1 MTRRRSSPSAS
12 RPVLPRARAAPP
24 ALLRE
29 AVQHHQAGRLAEA
42 EALYQRVL
50 AETPRQPDAI
60 HLLGVVAH
68 QRGDYVGAEA
78 LIRRAIAIHADDAAY
93 HNNLGTVLLAQGQ
106 PAAAIEALARAVALK
121 PAYAEAHNNLGNAYQ
136 NVGDLDA
143 AIASYAQALAIRPHY
158 PEAHNNLGRALH
170 TAGNL
175 EAAIASYRRALGH
188 QPGYLNA
195 RKNLGDALAE
205 LGRAEQAEAQYR
217 EALKADP
224 ANADVHAALAA
235 LWERGNRLEEAL
247 EAAEAALKAAPTH
260 VRGTVMAARC
270 ERRLGRLDVART
282 RLETI
287 ADAPLDEAS
296 RAFVAF
302 EMATLQDRLGD
313 YRAAFRWFALG
324 NRMIAG
330 SPQARAIDPE
340 EFPTAIRRLAKR
352 FCRDWM
358 ATWTPP
364 VPHPGVSPVFLIGF
378 PRSGTTLLDQVLNA
392 HPALTTMEEKPALD
406 AVKQALEARPHGY
419 PEALAQLGADDVLA
433 LREVYFAE
441 VAKHVP
447 NPAAGIVVDKM
458 PLNTID
464 VGLIWRLFPAAKII
478 LALRHPCD
486 VVLSGFMQA
495 FRPNAAMVHFATLEG
510 TATLYAQVMTLWQ
523 RYAELLPL
531 SLLATRYEDLV
542 ADFAG
547 ETRRILGFLGLPWD
561 DAVLSYREQA
571 KTRAIATPSYHQ
583 VVQPL
588 YTRSVGRWR
597 NYAEEMAA
605 VLPLLQ
611 PFVESFGYS
620 LEFDPA

>member
-12 RPVLPRARAAPP
+12 RPAIPRAAPP

-29 AVQHHQAGRLAEA
+29 AVRHHQAGRLAEA

-50 AETPRQPDAI
+50 AETPRQSDAI
-60 HLLGVVAH
+60 HLLGVIAH
-68 QRGDYVGAEA
+68 QQGDHVRAEA
-78 LIRRAIAIHADDAAY
+78 LIRRAIAIHPSDAGY

-106 PAAAIEALARAVALK
+106 PTAAIEALTRAVALR

-136 NVGDLDA
+136 NAGNLDA
-143 AIASYAQALAIRPHY
+143 AIASYAQALAIRPDY
-158 PEAHNNLGRALH
+158 AEAHNNLGRALH

-175 EAAIASYRRALGH
+175 DAAIASYRRALGY

-205 LGRAEQAEAQYR
+205 LGRTEHAETQYR

-224 ANADVHAALAA
+224 ANPDVHAALAA
-235 LWERGNRLEEAL
+235 LWERGNRLPEAL

-270 ERRLGRLDVART
+270 ARRLGCLDAARA
-282 RLETI
+282 RLEVL
-287 ADAPLDEAS
+287 ADAPLDDAS

-324 NRMIAG
+324 NQMIAQ
-330 SPQARAIDPE
+330 SPQARAIDPQA
-340 EFPTAIRRLAKR
+340 FPAAIRRLAER
-352 FCRDWM
+352 FSREWV
-358 ATWTPP
+358 ASWTPP
-364 VPHPGVSPVFLIGF
+364 VPCPGNSPVFLIGF

-392 HPALTTMEEKPALD
+392 HPALTTMEEKPAID
-406 AVKQALEARPHGY
+406 AVKQVLEARPQGY
-419 PEALAQLGADDVLA
+419 PDVLAQLGVDDIA
-433 LREVYFAE
+433 TLRQVYFAE

-447 NPAAGIVVDKM
+447 NPEAGIIVDKM

-464 VGLIWRLFPAAKII
+464 AGLIWRLFPAAKIL

-486 VVLSGFMQA
+486 VVVSGFMQP
-495 FRPNAAMVHFATLEG
+495 FRPNPAMVHFATLEG
-510 TATLYAQVMTLWQ
+510 TATLYAQVMALWQ

-531 SLLATRYEDLV
+531 SVLATRYEDLV
-542 ADFAG
+542 ANFAG

-588 YTRSVGRWR
+588 YTRSVARWR
-597 NYAEEMAA
+597 NYAEEMGP

-620 LEFDPA
+620 LGSDPV